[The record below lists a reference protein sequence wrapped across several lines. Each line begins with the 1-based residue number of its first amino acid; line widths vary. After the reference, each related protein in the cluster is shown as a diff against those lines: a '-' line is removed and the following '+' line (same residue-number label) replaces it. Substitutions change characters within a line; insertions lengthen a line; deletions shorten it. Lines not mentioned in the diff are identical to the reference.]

1 MKKLLIPVLIAV
13 LAGVGGGSGFAYMQA
28 SKAYVV
34 DSTHLADSLKAHPA
48 TVDSAKSAA
57 HAVTEAPVL
66 EPVVEAPPMT
76 PADSIRALE
85 ASRTALRTATKGV
98 TDAAQPE
105 HAPATVPAAA
115 DKHAAPAPAAAPD
128 KHAANAPAKSAPAA
142 PDAHAE
148 LPKAGST
155 TSVANIVRDARNEA
169 MKTALP
175 EQRLAKIFSAM
186 SAKDAAKVM
195 EQMPDTD
202 VRAILAMMSDRTAA
216 AVLTQFPAAR
226 AAAITKGAARTP
238 EPKP

>member
-13 LAGVGGGSGFAYMQA
+13 LAGVGGGSGFAYMRA
-28 SKAYVV
+28 SKAYIA
-34 DSTHLADSLKAHPA
+34 DSTHLADSLKAHPPA
-48 TVDSAKSAA
+48 PDSAKSAE

-66 EPVVEAPPMT
+66 APVVEAPPMT

-85 ASRTALRTATKGV
+85 ASRASLRTATKGV
-98 TDAAQPE
+98 PDAAPPE
-105 HAPATVPAAA
+105 HAPAPATV
-115 DKHAAPAPAAAPD
+115 DKHGTPATTAAPD
-128 KHAANAPAKSAPAA
+128 TKHAANAPTKAA
-142 PDAHAE
+142 PVAADAHAE
-148 LPKAGST
+148 TPKTQST
-155 TSVANIVRDARNEA
+155 ASVANMVRDARNEA

-202 VRAILAMMSDRTAA
+202 VRSILAMMSDRTAA

-226 AAAITKGAARTP
+226 AAAITKGAARAP
-238 EPKP
+238 EQKP